1 MYTKAAEDS
10 LPITHYFTKQ
20 LESEAIKLVNDQSGK
35 KESNEK
41 SGEESDEKLNEESDK
56 KLNEESDEE
65 LEESENEIDDDDFS
79 KKMEDLEVILHQS
92 KKKIS
97 VYNYLRYCLIYEFL
111 LIGKKKA

>member
-20 LESEAIKLVNDQSGK
+20 LESEAIELVNDQSGE

-41 SGEESDEKLNEESDK
+41 SGEESDE

-79 KKMEDLEVILHQS
+79 KKMEALEVILHQS

-97 VYNYLRYCLIYEFL
+97 VYNYLRYCSIYEFL